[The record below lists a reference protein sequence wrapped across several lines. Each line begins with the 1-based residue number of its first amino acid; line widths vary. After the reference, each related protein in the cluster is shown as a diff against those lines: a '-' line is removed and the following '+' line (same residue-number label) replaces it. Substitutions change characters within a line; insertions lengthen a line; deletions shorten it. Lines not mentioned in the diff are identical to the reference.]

1 MSIDPIQKVQIANTG
16 AFVTR
21 LGLGG
26 APFGGVRLGTGDFGD
41 TSSDVAVEVIRRA
54 YALGIRYFDTAP
66 LYGAGRSEVRYGR
79 ALEGIDRSK
88 FVMSTKVGR
97 VLELL
102 RGGMTPEE
110 SPDGFADHY
119 PVNSWSRDDVLRS
132 IEESLARLRM
142 DQIEIA
148 LVHDPDQSESGE
160 RQAMEEA
167 FPTLMELKSQS
178 VIKAVGCG
186 MNEWQM
192 PARFIREVG
201 LDIVLLAGRYTLLDH
216 SANSEFMP
224 LCVDRHV
231 SVVIGG
237 PYNSGILARDLSGT
251 VTFDYEPAPAEL
263 IDQAKRL
270 KAVCERHGVDLKA
283 AALQYVLAHPAVAS
297 VIPGAQSVGE
307 LEENIAMIQAEI
319 PDALWADMKSEG
331 LIPPDAV
338 TP

>member
-1 MSIDPIQKVQIANTG
+1 MSIDPFQEVQIGNTS
-16 AFVTR
+16 ASVTR

-41 TSSDVAVEVIRRA
+41 TSSDVTVEVIRRA
-54 YALGIRYFDTAP
+54 YELGIRYFDTAP

-79 ALEGIDRSK
+79 ALEGIDRSG

-97 VLELL
+97 VLEPLP
-102 RGGMTPEE
+102 GGMTTED
-110 SPDGFADHY
+110 SPDGFAEHFA
-119 PVNSWSRDDVLRS
+119 VSSWSRDDVLRS

-148 LVHDPDQSESGE
+148 LVHDPDQTEFGE

-192 PARFIREVG
+192 PAKFIREVG
-201 LDIVLLAGRYTLLDH
+201 IDIVLLAGRYTLLDH
-216 SANSEFMP
+216 SASSEFMP
-224 LCVDRHV
+224 LCVERNV

-237 PYNSGILARDLSGT
+237 PYNSGILARDLSSS

-263 IDQAKRL
+263 IDHAKRL
-270 KAVCERHGVDLKA
+270 KAVSDRHGVDLKA

-297 VIPGAQSVGE
+297 VIPGAQSVAE
-307 LEENIAMIQAEI
+307 LEQNIAMVRAEI
-319 PDALWADMKSEG
+319 PDMLWSDLKSEG